1 VAYCV
6 FSAVQNPLK
15 IKKIVSFQGREMVYN
30 KNSIV
35 SSIGKTGNFL
45 KNIRDSAFL
54 YCQNLADLL

>member
-1 VAYCV
+1 MFFQQYKIR
-6 FSAVQNPLK
+6 LK

-30 KNSIV
+30 KIV
-35 SSIGKTGNFL
+35 LFQASEKTGNFL